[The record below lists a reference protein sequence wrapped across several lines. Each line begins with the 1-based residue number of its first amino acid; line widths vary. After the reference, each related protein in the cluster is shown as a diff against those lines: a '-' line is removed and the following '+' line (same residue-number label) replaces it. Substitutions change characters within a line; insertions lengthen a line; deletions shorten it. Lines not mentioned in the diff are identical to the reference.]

1 MALLVILTQGQ
12 LPALSITV
20 PVTTHFRCTVIL
32 YWALLW
38 AFSLHS
44 LFESLG
50 SSRGIVLQVYVCKDN
65 VEIPIQGNKMNLSSH
80 FQFSCISQLLTDSF

>member
-32 YWALLW
+32 SWTVLW

-44 LFESLG
+44 IIENLR

-80 FQFSCISQLLTDSF
+80 FQFSSVFQLLTDSF